1 MIEGLDILLLSN
13 SKSLI
18 KVLSS
23 GESGEELNEE
33 KLAASL
39 KSGVRED
46 AAIDDVDGGA
56 WNSGWRNL
64 ALVVSCLSVS
74 IASGFLNL
82 FVLVLRAFGVL
93 SSNTKGCRN
102 FVFGSFF

>member
-64 ALVVSCLSVS
+64 ALVDSCLSVS

>member
-18 KVLSS
+18 KVLGS

-46 AAIDDVDGGA
+46 AAIDDVGGGA
-56 WNSGWRNL
+56 
-64 ALVVSCLSVS
+64 
-74 IASGFLNL
+74 
-82 FVLVLRAFGVL
+82 
-93 SSNTKGCRN
+93 
-102 FVFGSFF
+102 

>member
-1 MIEGLDILLLSN
+1 MLLLSN
-13 SKSLI
+13 SKSLT

-23 GESGEELNEE
+23 GESGAELNEE
-33 KLAASL
+33 VMAASL
-39 KSGVRED
+39 KGGVREYV
-46 AAIDDVDGGA
+46 AIDDSGGGA
-56 WNSGWRNL
+56 WNSGWRNV

-82 FVLVLRAFGVL
+82 VALVLRALGVL

-102 FVFGSFF
+102 FSFGSSF